1 MTLFKNRIF
10 SASLLISF
18 LFTIDKLV
26 ALYRQSFVGRA
37 YGIGAALDAYNSA
50 NNLPDLIYAVISGGA
65 LGLAFIPILTETLD
79 KEGREAMWS
88 LFSRVANFGFIVT
101 ASLALTLVIFA
112 DPLIRNVVVPGFPI
126 QQQDLTIQL
135 MRLNVIALM
144 IFSLSGLVIGVL
156 QANQH
161 FFLPALAPIMYN
173 VGQIVGVVFLAP
185 RFGIFGL
192 AYGVILGAALHLLI
206 QVPGLIRHGFKWSP
220 SLEWRHPR
228 VIQVAQLMLPRILTI
243 LAVQSI
249 FVLTDNFASHL
260 YEGAITAIAY
270 GWLIMQMPETI
281 IGTAIGTAIF
291 PTLSELVSRDDR
303 AGLRST
309 LRRSLIVLV
318 ALIVP
323 ITIVSLILVR
333 PAVQFVFEGRAFT
346 AAGTTLVVASA
357 QMFLLGMLGHSLL
370 EVVVRMYYA
379 LHDAITPLIAAA
391 LTAASF
397 ALLCYLLVPLMGH
410 TAIGLAN
417 TIAFSGEAAGLIWIL
432 HRRKVL

>member
-1 MTLFKNRIF
+1 MNRVF
-10 SASLLISF
+10 RASLLIAF

-37 YGIGAALDAYNSA
+37 YGVSAALDAYNSA

-65 LGLAFIPILTETLD
+65 LGLAFIPILTETLN

-88 LFSRVANFGFIVT
+88 LFSRVANYGFIVT
-101 ASLALTLVIFA
+101 ASLAITLVTFA
-112 DPLIRNVVVPGFPI
+112 DPLIRNIVVPGFPSA
-126 QQQDLTIQL
+126 QQDLTIQL

-161 FFLPALAPIMYN
+161 FFLPALAPILYN
-173 VGQIVGVVFLAP
+173 IGQIVGVVFLAP
-185 RFGIFGL
+185 TFGIFGL

-206 QVPGLIRHGFKWSP
+206 QVPGLIRHGFKWTP

-228 VIQVAQLMLPRILTI
+228 VIQVAQLMLPRVLTI

-249 FVLTDNFASHL
+249 FVVTDNFASHL

-291 PTLSELVSRDDR
+291 PTLSGYVSRDDR

-309 LRRSLIVLV
+309 LRRSLFVLV
-318 ALIVP
+318 ALIAP

-333 PAVQFVFEGRAFT
+333 PAVQLVFEGRSFT
-346 AAGTTLVVASA
+346 AAGTTLVVSAA

-370 EVVVRMYYA
+370 EVVVRMFYV

-397 ALLCYLLVPLMGH
+397 AGLCYLLVPVMGH
-410 TAIGLAN
+410 NGIGLAN
-417 TIAFSGEAAGLIWIL
+417 TIAFTAEAAGLIWIL